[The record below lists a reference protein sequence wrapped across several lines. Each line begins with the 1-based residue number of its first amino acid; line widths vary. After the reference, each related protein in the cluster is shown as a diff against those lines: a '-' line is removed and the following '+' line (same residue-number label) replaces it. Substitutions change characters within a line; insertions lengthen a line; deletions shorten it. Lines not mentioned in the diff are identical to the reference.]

1 MQTLWAPWRMAYI
14 GGASEP
20 GCIFCAASSG
30 ADPRAGLV
38 LGRSR
43 GGVVMLNRFPYAYA
57 HLMVAPHAHAADLSA
72 LTAGAHAEL
81 SALLRRVVALLQE
94 ELHPQG
100 MNVGINLGRAA
111 GAGIADHLH
120 WHVVPRWEGD
130 TNFMP
135 VLADVRVMPEHL
147 DAIYDRLRP
156 VFAPLDG
163 RTLNDEPPG

>member
-14 GGASEP
+14 GGAKEP
-20 GCIFCAASSG
+20 GCIFCDAAT
-30 ADPRAGLV
+30 APDPRASLV

-43 GGVVMLNRFPYAYA
+43 AGIVMLNRFPYAYA
-57 HLMVAPHAHAADLSA
+57 HLMIAPQAHTADLTTLA
-72 LTAGAHAEL
+72 PPAYAEL
-81 SALLRRVVALLQE
+81 SALLRRVVAVLQD

-135 VLADVRVMPEHL
+135 LLAEVRVMPEHL
-147 DAIYDRLRP
+147 EVIYDRLRP
-156 VFAPLDG
+156 LFAPLDDQ
-163 RTLNDEPPG
+163 TLNE